1 MEAHRSVE
9 RFENGHRAGGELDTP
24 GFARQA
30 ALIVAVMAAFL
41 AIATFLSNEA
51 VKEVITG
58 ETHRADTSSRLECN
72 QLKIDV
78 AEGNVTTLRVLGEG
92 THAEAAA
99 AAAALVHE
107 RRIEQE
113 LVPADH
119 ALTEEIRHDEE
130 HVDHYNDKHLLF
142 ELAEVGLE
150 VGIVLATVSII
161 AHRRWLLGGGA
172 AVGSSAPCPPA
183 GRPPLTRSE
192 LS

>member
-9 RFENGHRAGGELDTP
+9 RFEHGHRSTGDLDTP

-30 ALIVAVMAAFL
+30 ALVVAVMAALL
-41 AIATFLSNEA
+41 AVATFLSNEA

-58 ETHRADTSSRLECN
+58 ETHRADTSSRLESN

-78 AEGNVTTLRVLGEG
+78 AGGDKEMLEVLADGPRDE
-92 THAEAAA
+92 AVAAKAAA
-99 AAAALVHE
+99 AHGE
-107 RRIEQE
+107 RIAKE

-119 ALTEEIRHDEE
+119 ALTEEIHHDEQ

-150 VGIVLATVSII
+150 VGIVLSTVSII
-161 AHRRWLLGGGA
+161 AHRRWLLTGGA
-172 AVGSSAPCPPA
+172 AVGLIGAALLVA
-183 GRPPLTRSE
+183 GALVS
-192 LS
+192 